1 MNIQQ
6 LLTLAILIWN
16 FIVFIVYGL
25 DKGKAQKGHY
35 RIPEKVLLSLTLCL
49 GGLGAAFGGYF
60 FHHKTRK
67 WLFKLTWMLGIIINA
82 GVFYW
87 IWR

>member
-1 MNIQQ
+1 MTLQQ
-6 LLTLAILIWN
+6 GLSFAILIWN
-16 FIVFIVYGL
+16 LLVFLTYGL

-35 RIPEKVLLSLTLCL
+35 RIPEKMLLTMTLAL
-49 GGLGAAFGGYF
+49 GGLGATCGGYF

-67 WLFKLTWMLGIIINA
+67 LYFKLAWLLGMAIDFA
-82 GVFYW
+82 VFYW